1 MVSGKPGE
9 SESGK
14 LLRPLVLSC
23 LLTLVRRR
31 SQGRPRLTPNTDE
44 HVLSCP
50 GYADIVM
57 GKVNYDM
64 FWDNTIL
71 NDMDKM
77 SEIADVCVAVLERM
91 EQIQNLELVSSVV

>member
-1 MVSGKPGE
+1 M
-9 SESGK
+9 
-14 LLRPLVLSC
+14 
-23 LLTLVRRR
+23 
-31 SQGRPRLTPNTDE
+31 
-44 HVLSCP
+44 LSCP

-57 GKVNYDM
+57 GKVQYDM

-77 SEIADVCVAVLERM
+77 VEIADICVAVLERM